1 MIRDVPQ
8 LMRNSENLSQPN
20 LFADLME
27 PYNSLL
33 KEFHAPPLPT
43 QRALHDHDG
52 LVVRGHQPEG
62 DHHGRLPVA
71 GSLGARAGARRRFV
85 PLLVGWARSL
95 LFGRGPGLGRALP
108 HAQIVQS

>member
-1 MIRDVPQ
+1 MQLTHQVGKCMGVLSMIRDVPQ

-52 LVVRGHQPEG
+52 IVVRGHQPEG
-62 DHHGRLPVA
+62 DHHG
-71 GSLGARAGARRRFV
+71 GV
-85 PLLVGWARSL
+85 PEP
-95 LFGRGPGLGRALP
+95 GRTGEVILIN
-108 HAQIVQS
+108 H